1 MDEFNNIFEKI
12 KGDMHFEPC
21 KPFEVTVDLR
31 EVKKPR
37 TSQSIVV
44 PVDYY
49 EELIRAEQDARYLKE
64 WVFKTAKS
72 NTANYKLK
80 EEIELLN
87 MVFNESEE

>member
-1 MDEFNNIFEKI
+1 MDELNNIFEKI
-12 KGDMHFEPC
+12 KNDMHFEPC

-31 EVKKPR
+31 EVKKTR

-49 EELIRAEQDARYLKE
+49 EELIRADQDARYLKE